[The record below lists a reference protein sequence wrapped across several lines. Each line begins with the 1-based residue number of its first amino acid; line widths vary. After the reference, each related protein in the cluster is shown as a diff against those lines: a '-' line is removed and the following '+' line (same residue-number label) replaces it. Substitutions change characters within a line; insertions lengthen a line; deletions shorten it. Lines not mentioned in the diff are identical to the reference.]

1 MMNGRPVTRLLSK
14 WPASRARAGHGN
26 DVDRLA
32 ELRQV
37 RHRVG
42 RIGGADK
49 RNQRDS
55 VGLGQVPQHVIGAHL
70 GAGVQ
75 GIRENLRQKEDAHGL
90 ICLAF
95 ALLSSA

>member
-1 MMNGRPVTRLLSK
+1 
-14 WPASRARAGHGN
+14 
-26 DVDRLA
+26 
-32 ELRQV
+32 
-37 RHRVG
+37 
-42 RIGGADK
+42 
-49 RNQRDS
+49 
-55 VGLGQVPQHVIGAHL
+55 VPQHVIGAHL